1 MLIIMTA
8 LLQWL
13 RGTQADICLCASSH
27 LNSNTVMTA
36 HLCLDAHSFVLL
48 LFSPP
53 SFSPSPSLPL
63 SLSLSL
69 SLALSLSLSL
79 VLSCVFELDV
89 MRCGRMQGATIHSAT
104 NEAYREILSMVCVC
118 VCYVCLCVCVFVC
131 VCVSVC
137 VCECVCVFV

>member
-53 SFSPSPSLPL
+53 SFSPSLSLSLSP

-69 SLALSLSLSL
+69 SPSHTTRVSSCCLCDPVRPSLCSCLSLCRALALSPSLPPLALSPSLSLSLSPS
-79 VLSCVFELDV
+79 LSL
-89 MRCGRMQGATIHSAT
+89 
-104 NEAYREILSMVCVC
+104 
-118 VCYVCLCVCVFVC
+118 
-131 VCVSVC
+131 
-137 VCECVCVFV
+137 